1 MNVTA
6 KKNELIKWLSSI
18 EDKTIID
25 QIDSFRKQ
33 QSSFD
38 FDKELNAAITTD
50 ELKKRTSDFLKSL
63 EWKK

>member
-1 MNVTA
+1 MNVAA
-6 KKNELIKWLSSI
+6 KKMELIKWLSSI

-38 FDKELNAAITTD
+38 FEKEINSAITAD

-63 EWKK
+63 EWEK

>member
-1 MNVTA
+1 MNVTS

-25 QIDSFRKQ
+25 QIDNYRKHQ
-33 QSSFD
+33 TSFD
-38 FDKELNAAITTD
+38 IDKEINTAITAD

>member
-1 MNVTA
+1 MNVTS

-25 QIDSFRKQ
+25 QIDNYRKHQ
-33 QSSFD
+33 TSFD
-38 FDKELNAAITTD
+38 FDKEINTAITAD

>member
-1 MNVTA
+1 MNVTT
-6 KKNELIKWLSSI
+6 KKIELIKWLSSI

-33 QSSFD
+33 KNNFD
-38 FDKELNAAITTD
+38 FEKEINSAITAD
-50 ELKKRTSDFLKSL
+50 ELKTRTTDFLKSL